1 MSWGAAIGGIAGGIA
16 SLFGGKQMQ
25 QQSGEAH
32 DWAVGDDFR
41 NKAWMERM
49 SNSAHQ
55 REVEDLRKAGLN
67 PILSAGGGGGAST
80 PSSGLP
86 DVDKADTPDYSKV
99 VSSALEAALMKE
111 QKNVLEKQAEQ
122 HETGAQLNREMSRK
136 IRREADA
143 LGPKATIM
151 EKANEALQ
159 SGSKSL
165 ESVGKWLGD
174 KLSPDYEVEKAQP
187 RMKGKP

>member
-16 SLFGGKQMQ
+16 SLFGGSQARNA
-25 QQSGEAH
+25 SGEAH
-32 DWAVGDDFR
+32 DWAVEDDQR

-49 SNSAHQ
+49 SNTAHQ

-67 PILSAGGGGGAST
+67 PILSAGGGAGASS

-86 DVDKADTPDYSKV
+86 DVDKADTPDYQKA
-99 VSSALEAALMKE
+99 VSSAIEAALTEKQMK
-111 QKNVLEKQAEQ
+111 VMDKQAEQ
-122 HETGAQLNREMSRK
+122 HETAAQLNRETSRK
-136 IRREADA
+136 TKREADV
-143 LGPKATIM
+143 LGPESTIM

-159 SGSKSL
+159 SGAKNL
-165 ESVGKWLGD
+165 NEFGKWLGD
-174 KLSPDYEVEKAQP
+174 KLSDDYHVEKAQP